1 MRPYACRMPPVR
13 GSRPEPIYR
22 SAITLGMG
30 LFGFWRLRR
39 IENGLQNLPDVGG
52 AVLSMTHFGYLEF
65 ALIEWAT
72 WKHNGRRI
80 RFLATKRA
88 FDKPGIGWLLRGM
101 HHIPVDMDRGAAA
114 YAEAIA
120 ALRAGEVIGVFPEA
134 GVSAS
139 FEVRELKTGAVR
151 LAREAGVPIIPVA
164 VWGGQR
170 LMTKNHPVSF
180 RARFGVPI
188 AFAFGL
194 PLDIAATDDP
204 RSVTDALQA
213 TMQGMV
219 DRLQAEYPVDGT
231 AQWWQP
237 RSLGGTAPTPVE
249 AAAAEAERAQRREQ
263 ARQASTGTP

>member
-1 MRPYACRMPPVR
+1 MSPARV
-13 GSRPEPIYR
+13 SRPEPIYR
-22 SAITLGMG
+22 TAITLGMG

-39 IENGLQNLPDVGG
+39 IETGLENLPEVGG

-72 WKHNGRRI
+72 WKHNRRRI

-101 HHIPVDMDRGAAA
+101 HHIPVDMEQGAAA
-114 YAEAIA
+114 YSNAVG
-120 ALRAGEVIGVFPEA
+120 ALRAGELIGVFPEA

-151 LAREAGVPIIPVA
+151 LAAEAGVPVIPVA

-170 LMTKNHPVSF
+170 LMTKNHRVSF
-180 RARFGVPI
+180 GARFGVPI
-188 AFAFGL
+188 SFAFGA
-194 PLDIAATDDP
+194 PIEVAANDDP
-204 RSVTDALQA
+204 RAVTNELRARLQA
-213 TMQGMV
+213 MV

-231 AQWWQP
+231 AKWWQP
-237 RSLGGTAPTPVE
+237 RSLGGTAPTPAE
-249 AAAAEAERAQRREQ
+249 AATADAERSRRRNQ
-263 ARQASTGTP
+263 SRPGSTGAP

>member
-1 MRPYACRMPPVR
+1 MPAVR
-13 GSRPEPIYR
+13 HPRPEPIYR
-22 SAITLGMG
+22 AAIVIGMG
-30 LFGFWRLRR
+30 LFRVLRLRR
-39 IENGLQNLPDVGG
+39 IETGLQNLPDVGG

-72 WKHNGRRI
+72 WRHNRRRI
-80 RFLATKRA
+80 RFLVTTRA

-101 HHIPVDMDRGAAA
+101 RHIPVDMERGAAA
-114 YAEAIA
+114 YADAVA
-120 ALRAGEVIGVFPEA
+120 ALRSGELIGVFPEA

-151 LAREAGVPIIPVA
+151 LAAEAGVPVVPVA

-170 LMTKNHPVSF
+170 LMTKNHPVPF

-188 AFAFGL
+188 MFAFGA
-194 PLDIAATDDP
+194 PIPVAPSADARA
-204 RSVTDALQA
+204 VTDSLRQ

-219 DRLQAEYPVDGT
+219 DRIQAGYPVDGT

-237 RSLGGTAPTPVE
+237 RSLGGTAPTPAE
-249 AAAAEAERAQRREQ
+249 AAVAEAERALRRER
-263 ARQASTGTP
+263 ARQNATGAP